1 MRILSEP
8 PFEDFDE
15 DEHESPTEPMS
26 AIILSPYAIPS
37 SLPTGGNGLEA
48 YGVPTV
54 PAPQPPEVPFPHN
67 GQPAT
72 PLAPLPGTPGVY
84 PVLPDSPLTQSN
96 RRPPGGTGIGG
107 EHGRPAG
114 AQPHQSSVPIVV
126 GALFVIAQLLLLV
139 RVVLMLFGVP
149 ASNLLVEVVY
159 AGGRLLAW
167 PLRLLLEQVHFPVQM
182 GADFSG
188 YLAALLAILVYGV
201 LARVLVRFLKALLN
215 SR

>member
-1 MRILSEP
+1 MRTLSEP

-26 AIILSPYAIPS
+26 AIILSPYAVPS

-48 YGVPTV
+48 YGVPTI
-54 PAPQPPEVPFPHN
+54 PAPQPPEVPFPRN

-72 PLAPLPGTPGVY
+72 PLAPLAETPGVY
-84 PVLPDSPLTQSN
+84 PVLPASLLTQSN
-96 RRPPGGTGIGG
+96 KRPPGGAGFAS
-107 EHGRPAG
+107 EQGRPAG
-114 AQPHQSSVPIVV
+114 ALPRQSSIPIAV
-126 GALFVIAQLLLLV
+126 GALFVVAQLLLLV
-139 RVVLMLFGVP
+139 RVVLMLFGIP

-159 AGGRLLAW
+159 GGGRLLAW
-167 PLRLLLEQVHFPVQM
+167 PLRLLLEQVHFPAQM
-182 GADFSG
+182 GADFTG

-201 LARVLVRFLKALLN
+201 LARVLVRFLKAALN